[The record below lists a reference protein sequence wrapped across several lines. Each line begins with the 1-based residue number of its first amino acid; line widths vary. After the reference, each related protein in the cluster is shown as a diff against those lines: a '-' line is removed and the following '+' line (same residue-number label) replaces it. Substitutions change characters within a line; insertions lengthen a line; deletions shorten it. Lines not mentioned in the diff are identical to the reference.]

1 MNSDFNELQRQ
12 WQKDKEDIESNPE
25 IIDNMLSSVKKKKDA
40 TIRFQFG
47 NIIVLLITMIGI
59 SVFFY
64 YVAPVKEF
72 ISRIG
77 VGLMIGGL
85 LIRIIIELISV
96 VKSKKIDVGDEVLE
110 ATQNALNFYT
120 FRKKIHGPVTII
132 IIALYTIGFYMITP
146 EFSLYFDTWQ
156 MILIDVSYLVAAL
169 IFIPIV
175 RKSIKKEVK
184 TLLEIIELKNKM
196 VNENPK

>member
-1 MNSDFNELQRQ
+1 MKNEFEELQRQ
-12 WQKDKEDIESNPE
+12 WQKDKEDIESKPE

-59 SVFFY
+59 SAFFY
-64 YVAPVKEF
+64 YVAPVKEL

-77 VGLMIGGL
+77 VGLMVGGL
-85 LIRIIIELISV
+85 FIRIVIELISV
-96 VKSKKIDVGDEVLE
+96 VKSKKIDVGDEVLQ

-146 EFSLYFDTWQ
+146 EFSLYFNTWQ
-156 MILIDVSYLVAAL
+156 IILIDVSYLVAAL

-196 VNENPK
+196 VNENQK